1 MSNPILFLSLTR
13 HTRKSTKGQTFTCCK
28 GGKRERKVGLS
39 SKLLELKSMITHKER
54 CLPQSCSKC
63 GHFTRREYYNGSRC
77 SLETKVDPPSLRR
90 AGVSFRCCLAS
101 FEPSALVLPPIKRV
115 KKIILNNTMSSLCH
129 LCVKKK
135 FVFEFRTFY
144 NPNLG

>member
-1 MSNPILFLSLTR
+1 MLQR
-13 HTRKSTKGQTFTCCK
+13 
-28 GGKRERKVGLS
+28 GKRERKVGLS

-101 FEPSALVLPPIKRV
+101 YEPSALVLFPIKRV
-115 KKIILNNTMSSLCH
+115 KKIILNNTMSSLCD
-129 LCVKKK
+129 LCVKRSS
-135 FVFEFRTFY
+135 FSSFGLFTIPFWAD
-144 NPNLG
+144 